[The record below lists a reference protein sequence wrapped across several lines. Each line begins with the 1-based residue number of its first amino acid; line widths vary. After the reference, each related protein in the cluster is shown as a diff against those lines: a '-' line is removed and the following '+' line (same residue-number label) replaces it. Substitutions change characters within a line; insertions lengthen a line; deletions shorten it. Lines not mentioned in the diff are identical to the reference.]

1 MGPNSRDE
9 NGMFEDI
16 GGKIEESDITFKDA
30 IKRELIEE
38 IGDKAQIEISRSIGI
53 FHIPKKDVYWVMVIY
68 FGLYKGGDI
77 KVIEPE
83 KCLGYKWF
91 SLEQALSSPKVTNS
105 CKFLIQNIC
114 QLEEIKR
121 D

>member
-1 MGPNSRDE
+1 MRKKYSAEELTGQAFLLDKI
-9 NGMFEDI
+9 NGEGFE
-16 GGKIEESDITFKDA
+16 TA
-30 IKRELIEE
+30 NRELIEE

-77 KVIEPE
+77 KVMEPE

>member
-1 MGPNSRDE
+1 M
-9 NGMFEDI
+9 
-16 GGKIEESDITFKDA
+16 
-30 IKRELIEE
+30 IEE
-38 IGDKAQIEISRSIGI
+38 IGDKSQIEISRSIGI
-53 FHIPKKDVYWVMVIY
+53 VHIPKKDVYWVMVIY

-77 KVIEPE
+77 KVMEPE